1 MRGCGE
7 DVNEVEVKPDGSWR
21 AKTEGDR
28 RSLGDLGI
36 WHAPDGSLCVSTD
49 IESKPKPDILKQIK
63 QEGGS
68 DGHTVLKLGMK
79 KRNGFWEISK
89 PVDGQTYSSG
99 NKLDDDFYQ
108 RQDIIPMSS
117 SATGS
122 GKDGE
127 DPSVNQDGGEN
138 LDYATGNGIE
148 LESISLNIDPSYGY
162 GDRNPPAPVRDNE
175 VIVLSDSDEENG
187 PLISSGAAYKGH
199 KTDGGVSYSVAPHG
213 IPDPYPEDPGL
224 NTTGSSYP
232 SLLNGNDEDLMHM
245 WSLLPP
251 GGQAGPGFQ
260 LFGSDGDVSDAL
272 VDMQPNSINCPI
284 NGYTLGGE
292 TGPAGLVP
300 ESSVEHPRGN
310 INDGTVDNPLVFGD
324 SDQSLQIFLPTRP
337 TDASV
342 QGELRDQ
349 PEVSN
354 GIQNEDWISLRLGDG
369 SGGGSCVPLATNGF
383 NSGQQLQSKEGGLDS
398 MADAGICMPFP
409 IIQLLISWI

>member
-28 RSLGDLGI
+28 RSLGDLGL

-272 VDMQPNSINCPI
+272 VDIQPNSINCPI